1 MKTHLI
7 AATAALLLSVS
18 GAAMAQTMAT
28 PLAAPA
34 NPAEASALY
43 KALGEK
49 AGITQLMDDFVA
61 RLVADPR
68 IAAQFKTANLDHLK
82 RQLTEQI
89 CQVAGGPCQY
99 RGADMATAHA
109 DMEIRK
115 SHFNALVED
124 LQLAMDARSIPFSA
138 QNQLLARLAPMHR
151 DIIAK

>member
-7 AATAALLLSVS
+7 TAVAALLWSVS
-18 GAAMAQTMAT
+18 GATLAQAMT
-28 PLAAPA
+28 A
-34 NPAEASALY
+34 NPAPSSQPADASALY
-43 KALGEK
+43 QALGEK
-49 AGITQLMDDFVA
+49 SGITQLMDDFVN

-68 IAAQFKTANLDHLK
+68 IADSFKNANLENLK

-99 RGADMATAHA
+99 RGADMASAHA
-109 DMEIRK
+109 DMDIRK

-124 LQLAMDARSIPFSA
+124 LQRAMDARSIPFSA

-151 DIIAK
+151 DIISK